1 MRGRTDFGHKKKNY
15 LAVVR
20 TVTTSQKAWVEDH
33 VNSFREKPLRYIV
46 DGRGITRVYFVYN
59 LTGVNQSISF
69 MSITLR
75 AIDESLRFTI
85 HKCLPRLGQPL
96 RHMICQDKLVPKER
110 EKN

>member
-1 MRGRTDFGHKKKNY
+1 
-15 LAVVR
+15 
-20 TVTTSQKAWVEDH
+20 
-33 VNSFREKPLRYIV
+33 
-46 DGRGITRVYFVYN
+46 
-59 LTGVNQSISF
+59 

-110 EKN
+110 EKINTTTLARTFIILESLALQHTYSSPNSTTVTRKQVNANVRLGEGYVRSCSATDTDSKNSMNDT